1 MNENEQKAGSV
12 ADQKSKIRE
21 RYKGIDP
28 DELDVIPAL
37 PQEDI
42 FAVENEQRVAVYARV
57 STDDPRQT
65 SSYELQKNHYH
76 DVISK
81 SPNWKLVQIYADEG
95 ISGTSAEKRDDFNRM
110 ITMCELKQI
119 DLILTKSVSR
129 FARNVKETLEYVRK
143 LKLLGVGVV
152 FQKEGINTL
161 SMGDEML
168 LNTFSA
174 IAQEESVSISQNVR
188 FSIKKKMESGEYI
201 NGCVPF
207 GYRLENKVM
216 IPFEPE
222 AEIVRSL
229 FQGYLNGASLTELCR
244 YLEKQSISPRNQGA
258 KWNVRVVSKM
268 LSNEKYIGDSLYQK
282 KYRETTVPFTQHIN
296 YGQEE
301 QYYATGTHEGIVDK
315 EIFASVQELLKK
327 RRELYSRPEVAP
339 AKYPFTHRIQC
350 SECGT
355 FYRRRIVNGSVVWGC
370 NQHIEDRTACDS
382 HYYREDR
389 IMDAFIG
396 IIHRLRFAEEG
407 IIAESIELTEKAI
420 LLKKRNNLQAMES
433 SQSMAELNAKL
444 LMLEQL
450 KSKGYLAPDVFE
462 TQSREINGQINEIKT
477 KRIQSLSSALDVA
490 LEEFKTLQARLNEID
505 EPLDSF
511 DPKLFEEVI
520 KGMTVNNRDEM
531 TFRLIGDLTF
541 TVRL

>member
-1 MNENEQKAGSV
+1 MATVTVISPVTGKPVEHKRVAAYCRVSTNS
-12 ADQKSKIRE
+12 ADQQNSYNTQVRYYTRYIKSRTE
-21 RYKGIDP
+21 WT
-28 DELDVIPAL
+28 LV
-37 PQEDI
+37 DI
-42 FAVENEQRVAVYARV
+42 FA
-57 STDDPRQT
+57 
-65 SSYELQKNHYH
+65 
-76 DVISK
+76 
-81 SPNWKLVQIYADEG
+81 DEG
-95 ISGTSAEKRDDFNRM
+95 LSGTSSEKRENFQRM

-119 DLILTKSVSR
+119 DLVVTKSVSR

-143 LKLLGVGVV
+143 LKLLGIGVV
-152 FQKEGINTL
+152 FEKEGINTL

-168 LNTFSA
+168 LNTFAA

-389 IMDAFIG
+389 VMDAFIG
-396 IIHRLRFAEEG
+396 IINRLRFAEEG

-420 LLKKRNNLQAMES
+420 LLKKRNNLQALES

-490 LEEFKTLQARLNEID
+490 LNEFKTLQARLNEID

-511 DPKLFEEVI
+511 DSKLFEEVI
-520 KGMTVNNRDEM
+520 KGMTVNNRDDM

>member
-1 MNENEQKAGSV
+1 MATVTVISPVTGKPVEHKRVAAYCRVSTNS
-12 ADQKSKIRE
+12 ADQQNSYNTQVRYYTRYIKSRTE
-21 RYKGIDP
+21 WT
-28 DELDVIPAL
+28 LV
-37 PQEDI
+37 DI
-42 FAVENEQRVAVYARV
+42 FA
-57 STDDPRQT
+57 
-65 SSYELQKNHYH
+65 
-76 DVISK
+76 
-81 SPNWKLVQIYADEG
+81 DEG
-95 ISGTSAEKRDDFNRM
+95 LSGTSSEKRENFQRM

-119 DLILTKSVSR
+119 DLVVTKSVSR

-143 LKLLGVGVV
+143 LKLLGIGVV
-152 FQKEGINTL
+152 FEKEGINTI

-168 LNTFSA
+168 LNTFAA

-188 FSIKKKMESGEYI
+188 FSIKKKMESGEHI

-244 YLEKQSISPRNQGA
+244 YLEKQSISPRSQGA

-389 IMDAFIG
+389 VMDAFIG
-396 IIHRLRFAEEG
+396 IINRLRFAEEG

-420 LLKKRNNLQAMES
+420 LLKKRNNLQALES

-462 TQSREINGQINEIKT
+462 SQSREINGQINEIKT

-490 LEEFKTLQARLNEID
+490 LNEFKTLQARLNEID

>member
-1 MNENEQKAGSV
+1 MATVTVISPVTGKPVEHKRVAAYCRVSTNS
-12 ADQKSKIRE
+12 ADQQNSYNTQVSYYTRYIKSRTE
-21 RYKGIDP
+21 WT
-28 DELDVIPAL
+28 LV
-37 PQEDI
+37 DI
-42 FAVENEQRVAVYARV
+42 FA
-57 STDDPRQT
+57 
-65 SSYELQKNHYH
+65 
-76 DVISK
+76 
-81 SPNWKLVQIYADEG
+81 DEG
-95 ISGTSAEKRDDFNRM
+95 LSGTSSEKRENFQRM

-119 DLILTKSVSR
+119 DLVVTKSVSR

-143 LKLLGVGVV
+143 LKLLGIGVV
-152 FQKEGINTL
+152 FEKEGINTL

-168 LNTFSA
+168 LNTFAA

-315 EIFASVQELLKK
+315 EIFTSVQELLKK

-396 IIHRLRFAEEG
+396 IINRLRFAEEG

-462 TQSREINGQINEIKT
+462 SQSREINGQINEIKT
-477 KRIQSLSSALDVA
+477 KRIQSLSSALDLA
-490 LEEFKTLQARLNEID
+490 LEEFKTLQARMNEID

>member
-1 MNENEQKAGSV
+1 MATVTVISPVTGKPVEHKRVAAYCRVSTNS
-12 ADQKSKIRE
+12 ADQQNSYNTQVRYYTRYIKSRTE
-21 RYKGIDP
+21 WT
-28 DELDVIPAL
+28 LV
-37 PQEDI
+37 DI
-42 FAVENEQRVAVYARV
+42 FA
-57 STDDPRQT
+57 DDG
-65 SSYELQKNHYH
+65 L
-76 DVISK
+76 
-81 SPNWKLVQIYADEG
+81 
-95 ISGTSAEKRDDFNRM
+95 SGTSSEKRENFQRM

-119 DLILTKSVSR
+119 DLVVTKSVSR

-143 LKLLGVGVV
+143 LKLLGIGVV
-152 FQKEGINTL
+152 FEKEGINTL

-168 LNTFSA
+168 LNTFAA

-244 YLEKQSISPRNQGA
+244 YLEKQSIFPRNQGA

-315 EIFASVQELLKK
+315 EIFSSVQELLKK

-396 IIHRLRFAEEG
+396 IINRLRFAEEG

-462 TQSREINGQINEIKT
+462 SQSREINGQINEIKT

-490 LEEFKTLQARLNEID
+490 LEEFKTLQARMNEID

>member
-1 MNENEQKAGSV
+1 MATVTVISPVTGKPVEHKRVAAYCRVSTNS
-12 ADQKSKIRE
+12 ADQQNSYNTQVRYYTRYIKSRTE
-21 RYKGIDP
+21 WT
-28 DELDVIPAL
+28 LV
-37 PQEDI
+37 DI
-42 FAVENEQRVAVYARV
+42 FA
-57 STDDPRQT
+57 
-65 SSYELQKNHYH
+65 
-76 DVISK
+76 
-81 SPNWKLVQIYADEG
+81 DEG
-95 ISGTSAEKRDDFNRM
+95 LSGTSSEKRENFQRM

-119 DLILTKSVSR
+119 DLVVTKSVSR

-143 LKLLGVGVV
+143 LKLLGIGVV
-152 FQKEGINTL
+152 FEKEGINTL

-168 LNTFSA
+168 LNTFAA

-301 QYYATGTHEGIVDK
+301 QYYAIGTHEGIVDK

-382 HYYREDR
+382 HYHREDR
-389 IMDAFIG
+389 VMDAFIG
-396 IIHRLRFAEEG
+396 IINRLRFAEEG

-462 TQSREINGQINEIKT
+462 TQSREINTQINEIKT
-477 KRIQSLSSALDVA
+477 KRIQSLSSALDLA

-520 KGMTVNNRDEM
+520 KGMTVNNRDDM
-531 TFRLIGDLTF
+531 AFRLIGDLTF

>member
-1 MNENEQKAGSV
+1 MATVTGISPVTGKPVEHKRVAAYCRVSSNS
-12 ADQKSKIRE
+12 ADQNNSYQAQIRYFT
-21 RYKGIDP
+21 RHIKANRDW
-28 DELDVIPAL
+28 ELV
-37 PQEDI
+37 DI
-42 FAVENEQRVAVYARV
+42 F
-57 STDDPRQT
+57 
-65 SSYELQKNHYH
+65 
-76 DVISK
+76 
-81 SPNWKLVQIYADEG
+81 ADEG

-143 LKLLGVGVV
+143 LKLLGIGVV

-174 IAQEESVSISQNVR
+174 IAQEESVSISQNIR
-188 FSIKKKMESGEYI
+188 FSIQKRMQMGEYVDS
-201 NGCVPF
+201 NTPYGF
-207 GYRLENKVM
+207 RLIDKKLCEY
-216 IPFEPE
+216 PPE
-222 AEIVRSL
+222 SEIVKEL
-229 FQGYLNGASLTELCR
+229 FER
-244 YLEKQSISPRNQGA
+244 YLGGMSTDELATLLIERKVPTKTGKEKWRANKIA
-258 KWNVRVVSKM
+258 FI

-282 KYRETTVPFTQHIN
+282 TYRTATVPFKQKKN
-296 YGQEE
+296 YGSEDQI
-301 QYYATGTHEGIVDK
+301 YAEGTHEGFIDRDTFDK
-315 EIFASVQELLKK
+315 VQTLLKK
-327 RRELYSRPEVAP
+327 RKIQHSRITEQTI
-339 AKYPFTHRIQC
+339 YPFTHRIQC
-350 SECGT
+350 SECGA
-355 FYRRRIVNGSVVWGC
+355 FYRRRIIGGSIAWGC
-370 NQHIEDRTACDS
+370 VTHINDRTKCDS

-396 IIHRLRFAEEG
+396 IINRLRFAEEG

-462 TQSREINGQINEIKT
+462 TQSREINTQINEIKT

-520 KGMTVNNRDEM
+520 KGMTVNNRDDM

>member
-1 MNENEQKAGSV
+1 MATVTVISPVTGKPVEHKRVAAYCRVSTNS
-12 ADQKSKIRE
+12 ADQQNSYNTQVRYYTRYIKSRTE
-21 RYKGIDP
+21 WT
-28 DELDVIPAL
+28 LV
-37 PQEDI
+37 DI
-42 FAVENEQRVAVYARV
+42 FA
-57 STDDPRQT
+57 
-65 SSYELQKNHYH
+65 
-76 DVISK
+76 
-81 SPNWKLVQIYADEG
+81 DEG
-95 ISGTSAEKRDDFNRM
+95 LSGTSSEKRENFQRM

-119 DLILTKSVSR
+119 DLVVTKSVSR

-143 LKLLGVGVV
+143 LKLLGIGVV
-152 FQKEGINTL
+152 FEKEGINTL

-168 LNTFSA
+168 LNTFAA

-301 QYYATGTHEGIVDK
+301 QYYANGTHEGIVDK

-396 IIHRLRFAEEG
+396 IINRLRFAEEG

-462 TQSREINGQINEIKT
+462 SQSREINGQINEIKT

-505 EPLDSF
+505 EQLDSF

-520 KGMTVNNRDEM
+520 KGMTVNNRDDM
-531 TFRLIGDLTF
+531 AFRLIGDLTF

>member
-1 MNENEQKAGSV
+1 MATVTVISPVTGKPVEHKRVAAYCRVSTNS
-12 ADQKSKIRE
+12 ADQQNSYNTQVRYYTRYIKSRTE
-21 RYKGIDP
+21 WT
-28 DELDVIPAL
+28 LV
-37 PQEDI
+37 DI
-42 FAVENEQRVAVYARV
+42 FA
-57 STDDPRQT
+57 
-65 SSYELQKNHYH
+65 
-76 DVISK
+76 
-81 SPNWKLVQIYADEG
+81 DEG
-95 ISGTSAEKRDDFNRM
+95 LSGTSSEKRENFQRM

-119 DLILTKSVSR
+119 DLVVTKSVSR

-143 LKLLGVGVV
+143 LKLLGIGVV
-152 FQKEGINTL
+152 FEKEGINTL

-168 LNTFSA
+168 LNTFAA

-389 IMDAFIG
+389 VMDAFIG
-396 IIHRLRFAEEG
+396 IINRLRFAEEG

-462 TQSREINGQINEIKT
+462 SQSLEINTQINEIKT

-520 KGMTVNNRDEM
+520 NGMTVNNRDEM

>member
-1 MNENEQKAGSV
+1 MATVTVISPVTGKPVEHKRVAAYCRVSTNS
-12 ADQKSKIRE
+12 ADQQNSYNTQVRYYTRYIKSRTE
-21 RYKGIDP
+21 WT
-28 DELDVIPAL
+28 LV
-37 PQEDI
+37 DI
-42 FAVENEQRVAVYARV
+42 FA
-57 STDDPRQT
+57 
-65 SSYELQKNHYH
+65 
-76 DVISK
+76 
-81 SPNWKLVQIYADEG
+81 DEG
-95 ISGTSAEKRDDFNRM
+95 LSGTSSEKRENFQRM

-119 DLILTKSVSR
+119 DLVVTKSVSR

-143 LKLLGVGVV
+143 LKLLGIGVV
-152 FQKEGINTL
+152 FEKEGINTL

-168 LNTFSA
+168 LNTFAA

-396 IIHRLRFAEEG
+396 IINRLRFAEEG

-420 LLKKRNNLQAMES
+420 LLKKRNNLQALES

-477 KRIQSLSSALDVA
+477 KRIQSLSSALDLA

-511 DPKLFEEVI
+511 DSKLFEEII
-520 KGMTVNNRDEM
+520 KGMTVNNRDDM

>member
-1 MNENEQKAGSV
+1 MATVTVISPVTGKPVEHKRVAAYCRVSTNS
-12 ADQKSKIRE
+12 ADQQNSYNTQVRYYTRYIKSRTE
-21 RYKGIDP
+21 WT
-28 DELDVIPAL
+28 LV
-37 PQEDI
+37 DI
-42 FAVENEQRVAVYARV
+42 FA
-57 STDDPRQT
+57 
-65 SSYELQKNHYH
+65 
-76 DVISK
+76 
-81 SPNWKLVQIYADEG
+81 DEG
-95 ISGTSAEKRDDFNRM
+95 LSGTSSEKRENFQRM

-119 DLILTKSVSR
+119 DLVVTKSVSR

-143 LKLLGVGVV
+143 LKLLGIGVV
-152 FQKEGINTL
+152 FEKEGINTL

-396 IIHRLRFAEEG
+396 IINRLRFAEEG

-444 LMLEQL
+444 LVLEQL
-450 KSKGYLAPDVFE
+450 KSKGYLAPEVFE
-462 TQSREINGQINEIKT
+462 SQSREINGQINGIKT

-511 DPKLFEEVI
+511 DSKLFEEII

>member
-1 MNENEQKAGSV
+1 MATVTVISPVTGKPVEHKRVAAYCRVSTNS
-12 ADQKSKIRE
+12 ADQQNSYNTQVRYYTRYIKSRTE
-21 RYKGIDP
+21 WT
-28 DELDVIPAL
+28 LV
-37 PQEDI
+37 DI
-42 FAVENEQRVAVYARV
+42 FA
-57 STDDPRQT
+57 
-65 SSYELQKNHYH
+65 
-76 DVISK
+76 
-81 SPNWKLVQIYADEG
+81 DEG
-95 ISGTSAEKRDDFNRM
+95 LSGTSSEKRENFQRM

-119 DLILTKSVSR
+119 DLVVTKSVSR
-129 FARNVKETLEYVRK
+129 FARNVKETLKYVRK
-143 LKLLGVGVV
+143 LKLLGIGVV
-152 FQKEGINTL
+152 FEKEGINTL

-168 LNTFSA
+168 LNTFAA

-396 IIHRLRFAEEG
+396 IINRLRFAEEG

-420 LLKKRNNLQAMES
+420 LLKKRNNLQALES

-477 KRIQSLSSALDVA
+477 KRIQSLSSALDLA

-511 DPKLFEEVI
+511 DSKLFEEVI
-520 KGMTVNNRDEM
+520 KGMTVNNRDDM

>member
-1 MNENEQKAGSV
+1 MATVTVISPVTGKPVEHKRVAAYCRVSTNS
-12 ADQKSKIRE
+12 ADQQNSYNTQVRYYTRYIKSRTE
-21 RYKGIDP
+21 WT
-28 DELDVIPAL
+28 LV
-37 PQEDI
+37 DI
-42 FAVENEQRVAVYARV
+42 FA
-57 STDDPRQT
+57 
-65 SSYELQKNHYH
+65 
-76 DVISK
+76 
-81 SPNWKLVQIYADEG
+81 DEG
-95 ISGTSAEKRDDFNRM
+95 LSGTSSEKRENFQRM

-119 DLILTKSVSR
+119 DLVVTKSVSR

-143 LKLLGVGVV
+143 LKLLGIGVV
-152 FQKEGINTL
+152 FEKEGINTL

-168 LNTFSA
+168 LNTFAA

-389 IMDAFIG
+389 VMDAFIG
-396 IIHRLRFAEEG
+396 IINRLRFAEEG

-420 LLKKRNNLQAMES
+420 LLKKRNNLQALES

-462 TQSREINGQINEIKT
+462 SQSREINGQINEIKT
-477 KRIQSLSSALDVA
+477 KRIHSLSSALDVA
-490 LEEFKTLQARLNEID
+490 LNEFKTLQARLNEID

>member
-1 MNENEQKAGSV
+1 MATVTVISPVTGKPVEHKRVAAYCRVSTNS
-12 ADQKSKIRE
+12 ADQQNSYNTQVRYYTRYIKSRTE
-21 RYKGIDP
+21 WT
-28 DELDVIPAL
+28 LV
-37 PQEDI
+37 DI
-42 FAVENEQRVAVYARV
+42 FA
-57 STDDPRQT
+57 
-65 SSYELQKNHYH
+65 
-76 DVISK
+76 
-81 SPNWKLVQIYADEG
+81 DEG
-95 ISGTSAEKRDDFNRM
+95 LSGTSSEKRENFQRM

-119 DLILTKSVSR
+119 DLVVTKSVSR

-152 FQKEGINTL
+152 FEKEGINTL

-168 LNTFSA
+168 LNTFAA

-370 NQHIEDRTACDS
+370 NQHIEDRIACNS

-389 IMDAFIG
+389 IMDAFIE
-396 IIHRLRFAEEG
+396 IINRLRFAEEG

-420 LLKKRNNLQAMES
+420 LLKKRNNLQALES

-450 KSKGYLAPDVFE
+450 KSKGYLAPEVFE
-462 TQSREINGQINEIKT
+462 SQSREINGQINGIKT

>member
-1 MNENEQKAGSV
+1 MATVTVISPVTGKPVEHKRVAAYCRVSTNS
-12 ADQKSKIRE
+12 ADQQNSYNTQVRYYTRYIKSRTE
-21 RYKGIDP
+21 WT
-28 DELDVIPAL
+28 LV
-37 PQEDI
+37 DI
-42 FAVENEQRVAVYARV
+42 FA
-57 STDDPRQT
+57 
-65 SSYELQKNHYH
+65 
-76 DVISK
+76 
-81 SPNWKLVQIYADEG
+81 DEG
-95 ISGTSAEKRDDFNRM
+95 LSGTSSEKRENFQRM

-119 DLILTKSVSR
+119 DLVVTKSVSR

-143 LKLLGVGVV
+143 LKLLGIGVV
-152 FQKEGINTL
+152 FEKEGINTL

-168 LNTFSA
+168 LNTFAA

-244 YLEKQSISPRNQGA
+244 YLEKESISPRNQGA
-258 KWNVRVVSKM
+258 KWNVRVISKM

-301 QYYATGTHEGIVDK
+301 QYYAAGTHEGIVDK

-396 IIHRLRFAEEG
+396 IINRLRFAEEG

-462 TQSREINGQINEIKT
+462 SQSREINTQINEIKT

-490 LEEFKTLQARLNEID
+490 LEEFKTLQARLDEID

-511 DPKLFEEVI
+511 DSKLFEEVI

>member
-1 MNENEQKAGSV
+1 MATVTVISPVTGKPVEHKRVAAYCRVSTNS
-12 ADQKSKIRE
+12 ADQQNSYNTQVRYYTRYIKSRTE
-21 RYKGIDP
+21 WT
-28 DELDVIPAL
+28 LV
-37 PQEDI
+37 DI
-42 FAVENEQRVAVYARV
+42 FA
-57 STDDPRQT
+57 
-65 SSYELQKNHYH
+65 
-76 DVISK
+76 
-81 SPNWKLVQIYADEG
+81 DEG
-95 ISGTSAEKRDDFNRM
+95 LSGTSSEKRENFQRM

-119 DLILTKSVSR
+119 DLVVTKSVSR

-143 LKLLGVGVV
+143 LKLLGIGVV
-152 FQKEGINTL
+152 FEKEGINTL
-161 SMGDEML
+161 YMGDEML
-168 LNTFSA
+168 LNTFAA

-396 IIHRLRFAEEG
+396 IINRLRFAEEG

-420 LLKKRNNLQAMES
+420 LLKKRNNLQALES

-462 TQSREINGQINEIKT
+462 SQSREINGQINEIKT
-477 KRIQSLSSALDVA
+477 KRIQSLSSALDLA

-520 KGMTVNNRDEM
+520 NGMTVNNRDEM

>member
-1 MNENEQKAGSV
+1 MATVTVISPVTGKPVEHKRVAAYCRVSTNS
-12 ADQKSKIRE
+12 ADQQNSYNTQVRYYTRYIKSRTE
-21 RYKGIDP
+21 WT
-28 DELDVIPAL
+28 LV
-37 PQEDI
+37 DI
-42 FAVENEQRVAVYARV
+42 FA
-57 STDDPRQT
+57 
-65 SSYELQKNHYH
+65 
-76 DVISK
+76 
-81 SPNWKLVQIYADEG
+81 DEG
-95 ISGTSAEKRDDFNRM
+95 LSGTSSEKRENFQRM

-119 DLILTKSVSR
+119 DLVVTKSVSR

-143 LKLLGVGVV
+143 LKLLGIGVV
-152 FQKEGINTL
+152 FEKEGINTL

-168 LNTFSA
+168 LNTFAA

-396 IIHRLRFAEEG
+396 IINRLRFAEEG

-420 LLKKRNNLQAMES
+420 LLKKRNNLQALES

-462 TQSREINGQINEIKT
+462 SQSREINGQINEIKT
-477 KRIQSLSSALDVA
+477 KRIQSLSSALDLA

-520 KGMTVNNRDEM
+520 NGMTVNNRDEM